1 MGLFSKFKSKK
12 QSSAKSSS
20 SGLKRHGNKHGKPE
34 RVPLATDSLSRKDRK
49 RLAKTMKSF
58 NQQVPILNKLH
69 PKAISASYL
78 NDHLAQY
85 AKQKDGA
92 VRLLADNSGNQAY
105 SVLIVSENDLEDAG
119 FVANKKQDPDAY
131 LDLGQLAGQISR
143 NQIVTATSVLD
154 YEHKHLVIVPTADTL
169 DALSEYDEFKN
180 CQFTW
185 GAYPVD
191 SSMDDINQ
199 AQVTA
204 LSNKVTL
211 AELKEISVNK
221 SDLAL
226 NDQDEVAV
234 VSDDE
239 DSSTDNS
246 EASQTPEDS
255 DANDGGFDPTDAL
268 NDGADDDYADI
279 NNNLQPQDNSGN
291 GNIVPPAQVGM
302 PASALNQPDQSIQQ
316 GPQSTNNANT
326 TEAMLNGNGV
336 SPIPPAAP
344 NPQGAMDSSAF
355 GDLMKASG
363 MSSTPGATSNLSLD
377 DIPDDDGNSGSNNGN
392 QSNDVIPPAQ
402 SQDEF
407 SANLAETNGA
417 VKTFKETV
425 DDDLNLTIDY
435 SVFDDQSQHRK
446 PIQFSIP
453 KVKDNDRLGQLANQY
468 RRNFN
473 SQLRAANQAQESAL
487 REVFESRTRQA
498 ASYISQR
505 LNALKGNN
513 SKLAEKDAEIEARHK
528 ANMANFEQLWQQKV
542 VDKQRDFEK
551 RKEQAGNA
559 AKEKAI
565 ADYDANNRAQ
575 FEASLRAERAKEQAA
590 QSSQYINEKADL
602 QRQKVKIAQAAYSA
616 TEVRIMKD
624 INKVRQAN
632 YEENKAMFEKYEA
645 TIQDVLNK
653 NYEAEQNRQ
662 IAAAKALEHDN
673 SVEEAKAKVIQ
684 IEKEYKEKMR
694 KAQED
699 ADARISKISRIAD
712 ENVKQAKSTYQA
724 RIDTLESQLAQT
736 EKNSQMAEEKHHA
749 ELMQAK
755 QEGQDEIKRI
765 VNEYDRAN
773 KMSDSQFD
781 RARKNSMLIMILA
794 IVTAVLVGFL
804 LGGFFGKTKSQP
816 QQQPAQQQQTTQAPA
831 KSNDNQGG
839 TKIYV
844 NGGESTSK
852 DSSSHKLTSGD
863 DAGNTRS
870 SSSNSKTS
878 SSAEN

>member
-12 QSSAKSSS
+12 RSSAKSSS
-20 SGLKRHGNKHGKPE
+20 SRSKRRGHKRGKSE

-85 AKQKDGA
+85 ANQMDGA
-92 VRLLADNSGNQAY
+92 VRLLADNSGDQAY

-191 SSMDDINQ
+191 SSMGDINQ

-211 AELKEISVNK
+211 AELKEISVKK

-246 EASQTPEDS
+246 EAGQAPEDN

-268 NDGADDDYADI
+268 NDGADD
-279 NNNLQPQDNSGN
+279 NPQPQDNSGN

-302 PASALNQPDQSIQQ
+302 PASALNQPDQSAQQ
-316 GPQSTNNANT
+316 GPQPTNNANT
-326 TEAMLNGNGV
+326 TEAMLSGNGV
-336 SPIPPAAP
+336 SPITPASP
-344 NPQGAMDSSAF
+344 NPQGSMDSSAF

-363 MSSTPGATSNLSLD
+363 MSSTPETTSNLSLD
-377 DIPDDDGNSGSNNGN
+377 DIPDDDGNNSNNNGN
-392 QSNDVIPPAQ
+392 QSNDVVPPAQ

-446 PIQFSIP
+446 PIQFLIP
-453 KVKDNDRLGQLANQY
+453 KIKDNDRLGQLANQY

-513 SKLAEKDAEIEARHK
+513 SKLAEKDAEIEARYK

-551 RKEQAGNA
+551 RKEQVGNA

-565 ADYDANNRAQ
+565 ADYEANNRAP

-673 SVEEAKAKVIQ
+673 SVEEAKAKVVQ

-694 KAQED
+694 KVQED
-699 ADARISKISRIAD
+699 ADARISKISRISD
-712 ENVKQAKSTYQA
+712 ENVKQAESTYQA

-736 EKNSQMAEEKHHA
+736 EKNNQMAEEKYRA

-755 QEGQDEIKRI
+755 QERQDEIERI
-765 VNEYDRAN
+765 VSEHDRAN
-773 KMSDSQFD
+773 KMSESQFD
-781 RARKNSMLIMILA
+781 RARKNFLLIMSLA
-794 IVTAVLVGFL
+794 IVAAVLVGFL
-804 LGGFFGKTKSQP
+804 LGGFFGKAKSQP
-816 QQQPAQQQQTTQAPA
+816 QQQPVQQQTTQAPA

-844 NGGESTSK
+844 NGGESASK
-852 DSSSHKLTSGD
+852 DSSSHKITSGD
-863 DAGNTRS
+863 NAGNTHS

-878 SSAEN
+878 SSAAN